1 MTARRFRRTV
11 LIALAVVP
19 VVTGATLLVAQ
30 AITAISGYQ
39 PIDFTSWLMALVC
52 VAGLISSLATPGHKR
67 RAPRP
72 RTSGAPDRR
81 AHYLPVERRAALRGR
96 PASAPP
102 VA

>member
-1 MTARRFRRTV
+1 MTTLRISHAPRRPRRIRRTV

-19 VVTGATLLVAQ
+19 VVTGATLLTAQ

-67 RAPRP
+67 RAPR
-72 RTSGAPDRR
+72 SHILSRR
-81 AHYLPVERRAALRGR
+81 FR
-96 PASAPP
+96 
-102 VA
+102 